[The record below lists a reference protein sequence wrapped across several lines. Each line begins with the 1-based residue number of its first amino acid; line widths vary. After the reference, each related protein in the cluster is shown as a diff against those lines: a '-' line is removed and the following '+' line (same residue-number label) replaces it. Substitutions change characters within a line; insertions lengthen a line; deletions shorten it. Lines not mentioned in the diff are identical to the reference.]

1 MSDIIPG
8 MNEIIKYINKL
19 EIENKTL
26 KKSIVNLCKTNNE
39 IEKDLEDIKELNSS
53 WAKKRDYDGE
63 QYRIIINELK
73 EENNE
78 LKDKIEDSDSGSE

>member
-1 MSDIIPG
+1 MADIIPG

-39 IEKDLEDIKELNSS
+39 IEEEIERWREQSMEI
-53 WAKKRDYDGE
+53 AKKFKQEKSGLVQGDTLDTLIKFEIFDNY
-63 QYRIIINELK
+63 
-73 EENNE
+73 NNT
-78 LKDKIEDSDSGSE
+78 